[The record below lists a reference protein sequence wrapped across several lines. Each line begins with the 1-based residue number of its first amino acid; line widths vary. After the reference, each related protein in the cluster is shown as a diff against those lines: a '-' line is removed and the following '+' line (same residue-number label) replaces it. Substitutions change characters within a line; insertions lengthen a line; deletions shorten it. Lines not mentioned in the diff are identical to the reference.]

1 MFARVKVKRNWG
13 IPATVML
20 ALQLWMVGFV
30 IAQEVPTGN
39 LSDPRDAVLQ
49 HVYWLQAETYNP
61 DKAALAM
68 PDHTDPDIRR
78 SRAVMLKQILD
89 GKGLFIR
96 LERIPVQADYK
107 DSITQSYRYVP
118 FPYELP
124 EVYLERKDERWQY
137 SLRTFTII
145 PELHRKT
152 YPFGTEILTKA
163 FGRYA
168 HREFWSVPF
177 WKWGGLLVLP
187 LLLLAAYW
195 VLYVLMLPLMR
206 ATMRRFG
213 EYDSDDLRSLK
224 HFDRYFSMWIL
235 AKMSA
240 LFIPLLQL
248 PPRMNAVLLHGL
260 NIAAW
265 CIVLLIGLRFVDL
278 LFGHVKRKA
287 LAKDPPRDIQF
298 IPVIKKIVQLILWIA
313 VLIPILRLLEVNLTA
328 LIAGLSIGGLALAL
342 AAQDTVKNLISTVL
356 IFFDHPYRLG
366 DFIKAAGI
374 EGTVVEIGFRS
385 TRLMTIDSSII
396 TIPNSVM
403 INDQVVNLG
412 ARVFRLVHFMIAI
425 VYSTPSD
432 KIAAFVDQLRAM
444 ASDHPDTVK
453 EQIMIFLSD
462 LNSSSIDIRF
472 RVPVAV
478 NDIVKEYEARE
489 ELVTAVIQIA
499 RQMGISFAYPSQSL
513 YLEKS
518 SEALK
523 TDIPDDIP
531 TPFPSMDELRSRLR
545 EGWVKKRT
553 ILPDPSGH

>member
-1 MFARVKVKRNWG
+1 MFALSKVKRSWG
-13 IPATVML
+13 MPATAML
-20 ALQLWMVGFV
+20 ALQLWMMGLAM
-30 IAQEVPTGN
+30 AQEIPTGK

-49 HVYWLQAETYNP
+49 HLYWLQAENYNP
-61 DKAALAM
+61 GKAALAM
-68 PDHTDPDIRR
+68 PDHTDTDIRR

-96 LERIPVQADYK
+96 LERIPVQPEYR
-107 DSITQSYRYVP
+107 DSLTQSYRYVP
-118 FPYELP
+118 FPYDLP
-124 EVYLERKDERWQY
+124 EVYLERQGDRWQY

-152 YPFGTEILTKA
+152 YPFGTEILAKA

-168 HREFWSVPF
+168 HRAFLGVPF

-195 VLYVLMLPLMR
+195 VLYVIMLPLMR
-206 ATMRRFG
+206 ATMRQFG

-224 HFDRYFSMWIL
+224 HFDRYISMWIL
-235 AKMSA
+235 AKISA
-240 LFIPLLQL
+240 MFIPLLQL
-248 PPRMNAVLLHGL
+248 PPRMNAILLHGL

-278 LFGHVKRKA
+278 LFGHLKRKA
-287 LAKDPPRDIQF
+287 MAKEPPRDIQF
-298 IPVIKKIVQLILWIA
+298 IPVVKKIAQLILWIA

-425 VYSTPSD
+425 VYSTPTD
-432 KIAAFVDQLRAM
+432 KIAVFVDQLRAM
-444 ASDHPDTVK
+444 AADHPDTVK
-453 EQIMIFLSD
+453 DKIMIFLSD

-472 RVPVAV
+472 RVPIEV
-478 NDIVKEYEARE
+478 NDIVKEYEVRE
-489 ELVTAVIQIA
+489 ELVTAVIHIA
-499 RQMGISFAYPSQSL
+499 RQMDVSFAYPSQSL
-513 YLEKS
+513 YVEQFTAEFKKEIS
-518 SEALK
+518 
-523 TDIPDDIP
+523 DDIP
-531 TPFPSMDELRSRLR
+531 TTFTSMDELRSRLR
-545 EGWVKKRT
+545 EGWVNKRT
-553 ILPDPSGH
+553 ILPAPPEQ